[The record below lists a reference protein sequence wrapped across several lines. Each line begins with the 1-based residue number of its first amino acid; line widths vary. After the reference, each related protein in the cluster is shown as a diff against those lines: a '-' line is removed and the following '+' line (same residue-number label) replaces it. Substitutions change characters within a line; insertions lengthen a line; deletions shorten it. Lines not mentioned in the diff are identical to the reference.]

1 MLTLRVSQAKKQPN
15 AFFPVRSFVVV
26 VVVSAG
32 SFVLIVEGNK
42 TPAPNEAKFD
52 FVVVV

>member
-15 AFFPVRSFVVV
+15 AFFPVRSFVV

>member
-15 AFFPVRSFVVV
+15 AFFPVRSFV